1 MYLHLTSAFFTGR
14 KIMSLLTIDNLTH
27 GFGEK
32 TIYQSAS
39 LTLNK
44 GERMGIVGHNG
55 SGKSTLIKIC
65 TGELMPDHG
74 QIQWLPKIRIG
85 YLDQYA
91 MADHN
96 LTLEAFLQS
105 AFEDLFEIEKRMLQL
120 YESFSD
126 NPVHLKRAAQYQE
139 QLETGNFYQVQTE
152 IEKTAQNLGL
162 TAIGLNRRIA
172 QLSGGQRAKVILAKL
187 LLEKPDVLLL
197 DEPTNFLDSNHVD
210 WLASYLSNIEQAFMI
225 VSHDHGFLKRISNC
239 ICDVENGQLKKYNGT
254 YSDFIRQKHHNQ
266 EAYFRHYEAQQ
277 KHIKKTEEFIRK
289 NIAGI
294 KSKNAKGRRK
304 QLARLDRLPPP
315 SGTQKAPVFKFHSSG
330 SHHHSLHVQNL
341 SIGYTEPLISNLNF
355 KLSNGQKA
363 VITGFNG
370 IGKTTLIKTLT
381 GELKPIRGKH
391 AFSDNCSI
399 NYYAQ
404 DLKWTDPELTP
415 VEIVSNAYTDLTEKE
430 VRKHLSRCGISREH
444 ARQPIKTLS
453 GGEQTKVKLCLLTLS
468 PANFLI
474 MDEPTNHLDKK
485 AKISL
490 QEAFKRFNG
499 SIILVS
505 HEKEF
510 YQGWVD
516 QIIHIQRTSLIL

>member
-1 MYLHLTSAFFTGR
+1 
-14 KIMSLLTIDNLTH
+14 MSLFTIEHLSH
-27 GFGEK
+27 SFGEK

-44 GERMGIVGHNG
+44 GERMGLVGHNG

-65 TGELMPDHG
+65 TGALIPDHG
-74 QIQWLPKIRIG
+74 RIRWYPKIRTG

-91 MADHN
+91 MVDPN
-96 LTLEAFLQS
+96 LTIEAFLRS
-105 AFEDLFEIEKRMLQL
+105 AFGDLFDIEKKMLQL
-120 YESFSD
+120 YDRYSD
-126 NPVHLKRAAQYQE
+126 HPAQLNRAAEYQQ
-139 QLETGNFYQVQTE
+139 QLETRNFYHIQTE
-152 IEKTAQNLGL
+152 IEITAQNLGL
-162 TAIGLNRRIA
+162 SAIGLDRKIA

-210 WLASYLSNIEQAFMI
+210 WLSNYLSNIEQSFMI
-225 VSHDHGFLKRISNC
+225 VSHDHAFLRRISNC
-239 ICDVENGQLKKYNGT
+239 ICEVENGQLKKYNGI
-254 YSDFIRQKHHNQ
+254 YSDFIRQRHHNR
-266 EAYFRHYEAQQ
+266 ETYIRHYEAQQ

-304 QLARLDRLPPP
+304 QLARLDRMAPP
-315 SGTQKAPVFKFHSSG
+315 SGPQKAPVFQFHYSG
-330 SHHHSLHVQNL
+330 SLNHSLHVQDL
-341 SIGYTEPLISNLNF
+341 SIGYDDPLISNLNF
-355 KLSNGQKA
+355 KITNGQKV

-381 GELKPIRGKH
+381 GELKPLRGNYQ
-391 AFSDNCSI
+391 FSDNCSI

-404 DLKWTDPELTP
+404 DLKWNDPELTP
-415 VEIVSNAYTDLTEKE
+415 LEIVGNVYTDLKEKE
-430 VRKHLSRCGISREH
+430 IRKQLSRCGISREH
-444 ARQPIKTLS
+444 AGQAIKTLS

-468 PANFLI
+468 PSNFLI

-485 AKISL
+485 AKASL
-490 QEAFKRFNG
+490 KEAFQRFNG
-499 SIILVS
+499 SMILVS
-505 HEKEF
+505 HEKVF

-516 QIIHIQRTSLIL
+516 QVIHIQKS

>member
-1 MYLHLTSAFFTGR
+1 
-14 KIMSLLTIDNLTH
+14 MSLLTIEKLTH

-44 GERMGIVGHNG
+44 GERMGVVGHNG

-65 TGELMPDHG
+65 TGALIPDHG
-74 QIQWLPKIRIG
+74 QIQWHPRISIG

-91 MADHN
+91 MVDQH
-96 LTLEAFLQS
+96 LPIEAFLQS
-105 AFEDLFEIEKRMLQL
+105 AFQDLFEIEKKMLQL
-120 YESFSD
+120 YESLSD
-126 NPVHLKRAAQYQE
+126 NPAHLKRAAEYQE
-139 QLETGNFYQVQTE
+139 QLEAGNFYHIQTE

-162 TAIGLNRRIA
+162 SAIGLDRKIA

-210 WLASYLSNIEQAFMI
+210 WLATYLSNIEQSFMI
-225 VSHDHGFLKRISNC
+225 VSHDHAFLKKISNC

-254 YSDFIRQKHHNQ
+254 YSDFIRQRHHNRKI
-266 EAYFRHYEAQQ
+266 YIRHYEEQQ
-277 KHIKKTEEFIRK
+277 KQIKKTEAFIRK

-304 QLARLDRLPPP
+304 QLARLERLAPP
-315 SGTQKAPVFKFHSSG
+315 SGPQKAPVFKFHSSG
-330 SHHHSLHVQNL
+330 SHHHSLRVQNL
-341 SIGYTEPLISNLNF
+341 SIGYNEPLISNLDF
-355 KLSNGQKA
+355 KISNGKKV

-381 GELKPIRGKH
+381 GELKPIRGNH
-391 AFSDNCSI
+391 QFSDNCSI

-404 DLKWTDPELTP
+404 DLKWTDPELSP
-415 VEIVSNAYTDLTEKE
+415 LEIVSNAYTDLKEKE
-430 VRKHLSRCGISREH
+430 IRKQLSRCGISREH
-444 ARQPIKTLS
+444 ASQPIKTLS

-468 PANFLI
+468 PSNFLI

-485 AKISL
+485 AKASL
-490 QEAFKRFNG
+490 KEAFQLFNG
-499 SIILVS
+499 SLILVS

-516 QIIHIQRTSLIL
+516 QVIHIQ

>member
-1 MYLHLTSAFFTGR
+1 
-14 KIMSLLTIDNLTH
+14 MSLLTIDNLTH

-32 TIYQSAS
+32 TIYQSTS

-44 GERMGIVGHNG
+44 GERMGILGHNG

-65 TGELMPDHG
+65 TGELIPDHG
-74 QIQWLPKIRIG
+74 LIQWHPKIRIG

-91 MADHN
+91 MVDRN
-96 LTLEAFLQS
+96 LTIEAFLQS
-105 AFEDLFEIEKRMLQL
+105 AFQDLFAVEKKMLQL
-120 YESFSD
+120 YESFTD
-126 NPVHLKRAAQYQE
+126 NPAHLKRAAEYQE
-139 QLETGNFYQVQTE
+139 QLETGNFYHIQTE

-162 TAIGLNRRIA
+162 TAIGLDRKIA

-197 DEPTNFLDSNHVD
+197 DEPTNFLDTNHVD
-210 WLASYLSNIEQAFMI
+210 WLATYLSTIEQSFMI
-225 VSHDHGFLKRISNC
+225 VSHDHGFLRGISNC

-254 YSDFIRQKHHNQ
+254 YSDFIRQRHHNRDI
-266 EAYFRHYEAQQ
+266 YIRHYEAQQ
-277 KHIKKTEEFIRK
+277 KHIKKTEAFIRK

-304 QLARLDRLPPP
+304 QLARLDRLAPP
-315 SGTQKAPVFKFHSSG
+315 SATQKAPVFKFHSSG
-330 SHHHSLHVQNL
+330 SHNHKLQVQNL
-341 SIGYTEPLISNLNF
+341 TIGYTEPLVSNLNF

-391 AFSDNCSI
+391 EFSDNCSI

-404 DLKWTDPELTP
+404 DLKWNDPELTP
-415 VEIVSNAYTDLTEKE
+415 VEIVSNAHTNLTEKE
-430 VRKHLSRCGISREH
+430 IRKQLSRCSISREH
-444 ARQPIKTLS
+444 ARQHIKTLS

-468 PANFLI
+468 PSNFLI

-485 AKISL
+485 AKDSL
-490 QEAFKRFNG
+490 KEALKRFPG
-499 SIILVS
+499 SLILVS
-505 HEKEF
+505 HEKDF
-510 YQGWVD
+510 FQG
-516 QIIHIQRTSLIL
+516 

>member
-1 MYLHLTSAFFTGR
+1 
-14 KIMSLLTIDNLTH
+14 MSLLTIEKLSH
-27 GFGEK
+27 GFGDK
-32 TIYQSAS
+32 SLYQSAS

-65 TGELMPDHG
+65 TGVLIPDHG
-74 QIQWLPKIRIG
+74 RIQWHPKIRVG

-91 MADHN
+91 VVNQN
-96 LTLEAFLQS
+96 LTIEAFLES
-105 AFEDLFEIEKRMLQL
+105 AFQNLFEIEKKMLQL
-120 YESFSD
+120 YESRSD
-126 NPVHLKRAAQYQE
+126 NPAHLKRAAEYQE
-139 QLETGNFYQVQTE
+139 QLEAGNFYHIQTE

-162 TAIGLNRRIA
+162 SAIGLDRKIA

-210 WLASYLSNIEQAFMI
+210 WLASYLSNIEQSFMI
-225 VSHDHGFLKRISNC
+225 VSHDHAFLKRISNC

-254 YSDFIRQKHHNQ
+254 YSDYIRQRHHNR
-266 EAYFRHYEAQQ
+266 ETYIRRYEAQQ

-289 NIAGI
+289 YIAGS

-304 QLARLDRLPPP
+304 QLARLDRIAPP
-315 SGTQKAPVFKFHSSG
+315 SGPQKAPVFKFHSSG
-330 SHHHSLHVQNL
+330 SLNHSLLVQNL
-341 SIGYTEPLISNLNF
+341 SIGYKEPLISNLDF
-355 KLSNGQKA
+355 KITNGKKV

-381 GELKPIRGKH
+381 GELKPIKGNH
-391 AFSDNCSI
+391 QFSDNCSI

-404 DLKWTDPELTP
+404 DLKWSDPELSP
-415 VEIVSNAYTDLTEKE
+415 LEIVSNAYTDLKEKE
-430 VRKHLSRCGISREH
+430 IRKHLSRCGISREH

-468 PANFLI
+468 PSNFLI

-485 AKISL
+485 AKASL
-490 QEAFKRFNG
+490 KEAFQRFNG
-499 SIILVS
+499 SMILVS

-516 QIIHIQRTSLIL
+516 EIIHIQKN